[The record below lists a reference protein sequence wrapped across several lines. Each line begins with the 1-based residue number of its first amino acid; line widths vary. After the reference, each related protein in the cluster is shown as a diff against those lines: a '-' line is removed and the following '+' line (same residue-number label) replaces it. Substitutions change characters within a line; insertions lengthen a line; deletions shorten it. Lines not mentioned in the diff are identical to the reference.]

1 MKNIRNNTWYILSK
15 TWKYEKRLIIIILF
29 QIMIGV
35 ILPLATAVLPAWI
48 VDAIGNGMNHI
59 TIARLAVVIIL
70 LMICNTAVTYI
81 ASIQETYLLNSKM
94 GFLSSLLRKEMEID
108 YAYAES
114 PEGQNKFQNAFMS
127 IVNDYQGIPG
137 MLSLIA
143 PLIGNILSLTV
154 NVFIIIEFNMWIV
167 VVLTVTAVVHF
178 WIAAKIRKKQDAL
191 RDSMADSSRKLEY
204 IYEYMSGNASTR
216 EIKIFDMQKWIV
228 DVLNN
233 VTQIRIGLARKSAGF
248 NFFLSVSD
256 CVILALR
263 DAFAYFVTFW
273 AVYTGKIEVWEF
285 VFYLGI
291 ITCISSGF
299 TELTNTLA
307 SFGQRNMEVST
318 FQEFLDLDCSDE
330 GIGLENMKP
339 VTIELRDV
347 SFQFCDDGPYIL
359 RHINLVLHESEKI
372 AFVGENGAG
381 KSTLVKIICG
391 LYKPTEGKVLVNG
404 VNLEE
409 IKLSDYHR
417 LLATAFQDIHILP
430 MTIGENIAF
439 GEVDSYVEEIR
450 KCIKVAGLGNEFWDI
465 MKPLTRM
472 LDANG
477 LVPSGGQEQK
487 LILARVAFKLLY
499 KNAQILILD
508 EPTAAMDAISEK
520 AFYEKYMRLSKHKSC
535 ILISH
540 RLKSTSF
547 CDSIVVME
555 KGQIIECGTHEELMD
570 RNTHYRALY
579 ELQSSYYQ

>member
-154 NVFIIIEFNMWIV
+154 NVFIIIEFNVWIV

-191 RDSMADSSRKLEY
+191 RDSMADSSRKLGY

-216 EIKIFDMQKWIV
+216 EIKMFDMQKWIV

-299 TELTNTLA
+299 TELTNTLS